1 MASDKFH
8 QLVKVYMELAKK
20 LANANSLSQLGQF
33 DTDKIN
39 QQLADIPLKIDETI
53 DSVKE
58 KLDILLGKSVAPVF

>member
-20 LANANSLSQLGQF
+20 LAVSNSLSQLGQF

-58 KLDILLGKSVAPVF
+58 KLDILLGKLVAPVF

>member
-20 LANANSLSQLGQF
+20 LAKANSLSQLGQF

-58 KLDILLGKSVAPVF
+58 KLDILLGKLVAPVF

>member
-20 LANANSLSQLGQF
+20 LAMANSLSQLGQF

-58 KLDILLGKSVAPVF
+58 KLDILLGKLVAPVF

>member
-1 MASDKFH
+1 MK
-8 QLVKVYMELAKK
+8 LAKQLAK
-20 LANANSLSQLGQF
+20 ANALAQLGQF

-58 KLDILLGKSVAPVF
+58 KLDILLGKLVAPVF